1 MAWESAPPSPWPPPP
16 SGPEAWAPEQRPRR
30 LRFSRTEVRHLSLAL
45 GALVAAF
52 VLLHTVPPLYGAAER
67 IPNPVGLA
75 LLVAAIVGPAFL
87 FHELAH
93 KVVAQRKGCWAEFR
107 AFPQG
112 LLLMLVTALV
122 GFLFAAP
129 GAVMIAGTDIRRRD
143 YGLIGAAGPMTNVL
157 MAGLTLPLLLTPFR
171 EAGFLAVSINLF
183 LAGFNM
189 IPWPPFDGEKVLKG
203 GGRGMYAGV
212 LGALFGVAGGAWLL
226 LRTLR

>member
-1 MAWESAPPSPWPPPP
+1 MAWEAPPPP
-16 SGPEAWAPEQRPRR
+16 EPWAPVAAPPPEPPR

-52 VLLHTVPPLYGAAER
+52 IILHTVPPLYGAAER
-67 IPNPVGLA
+67 MPNPVGLA

-112 LLLMLVTALV
+112 LLLMLGTALI

-129 GAVMIAGTDIRRRD
+129 GAVMIAGTSIRRRD
-143 YGLIGAAGPMTNVL
+143 YGLIGAAGPLTNVA
-157 MAGLTLPLLLTPFR
+157 MAGIAAPFLLTPFR
-171 EAGFLAVSINLF
+171 EVGFLAIYINLF

-189 IPWPPFDGEKVLKG
+189 LPVAPFDGEKVLKG
-203 GGRGMYAGV
+203 SKGLYAGIV
-212 LGALFGVAGGAWLL
+212 GAIAGVGGAAWLL
-226 LRTLR
+226 LRTFH

>member
-1 MAWESAPPSPWPPPP
+1 MAWEAPP
-16 SGPEAWAPEQRPRR
+16 PEPWAPVWAPPEPRPRG
-30 LRFSRTEVRHLSLAL
+30 LRFSRTEVRHLALAL

-52 VLLHTVPPLYGAAER
+52 ILLHTVPPLYGAAER

-112 LLLMLVTALV
+112 LLLMLGTALI

-129 GAVMIAGTDIRRRD
+129 GAVMIAGTSIHRRD
-143 YGLIGAAGPMTNVL
+143 YGLIGAAGPLTNVL
-157 MAGLTLPLLLTPFR
+157 MAGVAAPFLLTPFR
-171 EAGFLAVSINLF
+171 EVGFLAIYINLF

-189 IPWPPFDGEKVLKG
+189 LPVAPFDGEKVLRGSKG
-203 GGRGMYAGV
+203 LYAGV
-212 LGALFGVAGGAWLL
+212 VGAIAGVGGVAWLL
-226 LRTLR
+226 LRGLH